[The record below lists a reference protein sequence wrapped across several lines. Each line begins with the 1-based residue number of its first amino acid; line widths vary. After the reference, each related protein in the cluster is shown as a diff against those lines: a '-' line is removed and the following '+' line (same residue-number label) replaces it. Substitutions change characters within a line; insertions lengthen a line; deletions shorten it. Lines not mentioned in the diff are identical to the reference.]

1 VKEFVTQALTP
12 KEQKAIDDEGKIVF
26 MHDGREVVFFMP
38 GAAQLA
44 ALLQLSAVIKS
55 HDAEELDPQVLMA
68 YVETFFGLMDKETQR
83 HFRTR
88 MLDRNDPFELTGPG
102 GVSDILNFVVG
113 EWSGGRPTKKP
124 SGSQPSRRAT
134 GKGSTGITR
143 AKASTSAP
151 SRSRASSR

>member
-1 VKEFVTQALTP
+1 MKEFLTQALTP
-12 KEQKAIDDEGKIVF
+12 QEQKKVDDEGKIVF
-26 MHDGREVVFFMP
+26 THDGREVVFFMP

-44 ALLQLSAVIKS
+44 ALLQLSAVVKS
-55 HDAEELDPQVLMA
+55 KDPDEVDPQVLIA
-68 YVETFFGLMDKETQR
+68 YIETFFGLMDKETQQ

-88 MLDRNDPFELTGPG
+88 MLDRNDPFDLTGPG
-102 GVSDILNFVVG
+102 GVSDILNYVV
-113 EWSGGRPTKKP
+113 EQWSGGRPTKKP

-134 GKGSTGITR
+134 GKGSTATTR

>member
-1 VKEFVTQALTP
+1 MKEFLTQALTP
-12 KEQKAIDDEGKIVF
+12 QEQKKLDDEGKIVF
-26 MHDGREVVFFMP
+26 THDGREVTFFMP

-44 ALLQLSAVIKS
+44 ALLQLSAVVRS
-55 HDAEELDPQVLMA
+55 QDAENVDPQVLIA
-68 YVETFFGLMDKETQR
+68 YVETFFGLMDKETQQ

-102 GVSDILNFVVG
+102 GVSEILNFVVG

-134 GKGSTGITR
+134 GKGSTATTR
-143 AKASTSAP
+143 AKGSTSST